1 MDEIIP
7 GILHWQVKHPHI
19 GVDVNSYLLTGSG
32 TAIDPLLPEGEGP
45 QWLGHDV
52 QRSVLTCRHHLR
64 SAADLGAPIYVHRTG
79 LHEYEGE
86 DLDLHGFEDGDEIV
100 PGVRVLPF
108 GRICPDDTVLHIA
121 LGPGVLAFG
130 DGIVNYEGRLGHP
143 PDQFLGDDPEAVK
156 ADIVAGLAPLLEED
170 FDALLFA
177 HGAPIVHGGK
187 DTLRAMV
194 AADR

>member
-1 MDEIIP
+1 MEAIIP
-7 GILHWQVKHPHI
+7 GILHWKVKHPHI
-19 GVDVNSYLLTGSG
+19 GVDVSSYLLTGSG
-32 TAIDPLLPEGEGP
+32 TAIDPLLPPGEGP
-45 QWLGHDV
+45 RWLGHEV
-52 QRSVLTCRHHLR
+52 VRSVLTCRHHRR
-64 SAADLGAPIYVHRTG
+64 SAVELGVPIHVHRTG

-86 DLDLHGFEDGDEIV
+86 DLDIHGFEAGDELA

-156 ADIVAGLAPLLEED
+156 AAIVAGLAPLLDED

-177 HGAPIVHGGK
+177 HGDPVVSGGK
-187 DTLRAMV
+187 DMLRAM
-194 AADR
+194 AG